1 MREGKEG
8 FRRKAFFS
16 LHFSFPSRFRRV
28 VSLSEPG
35 GFRDGPLPV
44 LYSPMTLSEITT
56 RLRGG
61 LIVSCQ
67 ALPHEPLFGA
77 DIMARLTLAAEA
89 GGAVGIRAN
98 SPVDIAAIRTVTR
111 LPLIG
116 LSKVDMAG
124 YDVYITPTV
133 ADAQAVADAE
143 ADIIALDAT
152 HRPHLE
158 GSAAEFIQKVQAAT
172 GKPVLADISTYEEA
186 LAAQDAGAE
195 FISTTM
201 SGYTPY
207 SPQSEEPDLELV
219 RRLAAVLTVPLIAEG
234 RIATPEQAR
243 AALDAGA
250 WTVVV
255 GGAITRPQQ
264 ITARFAGALK
274 RP

>member
-1 MREGKEG
+1 
-8 FRRKAFFS
+8 
-16 LHFSFPSRFRRV
+16 
-28 VSLSEPG
+28 
-35 GFRDGPLPV
+35 
-44 LYSPMTLSEITT
+44 MTSTEITA

-77 DIMARLTLAAEA
+77 DIMARLALAAEA
-89 GGAVGIRAN
+89 GGAIGIRAN
-98 SPVDIAAIRTVTR
+98 SPVDIAAIRAVTS

-116 LSKVDMAG
+116 LSKIDVAG

-133 ADAQAVADAE
+133 ADAQAVADAG

-152 HRPHLE
+152 NRPHPE
-158 GSAAEFIQKVQAAT
+158 GSAAAAILKVQAAT
-172 GKPVLADISTYEEA
+172 GKPVLADISTYDEA

-201 SGYTPY
+201 SGYTHY
-207 SPQSEEPDLELV
+207 SPQQQEPDLELV
-219 RRLAAVLTVPLIAEG
+219 QRLAAALTVPLIAEG

-250 WTVVV
+250 WAVVV

-264 ITARFAGALK
+264 ITARFARALGT
-274 RP
+274 R